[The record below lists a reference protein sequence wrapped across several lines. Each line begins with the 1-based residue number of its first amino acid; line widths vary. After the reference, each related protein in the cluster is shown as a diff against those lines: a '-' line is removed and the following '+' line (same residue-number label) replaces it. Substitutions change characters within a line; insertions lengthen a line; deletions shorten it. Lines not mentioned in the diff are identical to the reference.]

1 MGAAYSSLGRTK
13 VLYATSLVLRGA
25 KAKFLRRKPS
35 VLYHRDFLH
44 KFWFNDFNISLILS
58 LIKISTLK
66 IVQLLR
72 YSQGNTQSIFYVIIS
87 NLLFLFPQ

>member
-1 MGAAYSSLGRTK
+1 MSGEY
-13 VLYATSLVLRGA
+13 
-25 KAKFLRRKPS
+25 
-35 VLYHRDFLH
+35 YHRDFLH
-44 KFWFNDFNISLILS
+44 KIWFNDFNTSLILS

-87 NLLFLFPQ
+87 NLYFYFLNKNKFSKI

>member
-1 MGAAYSSLGRTK
+1 MRTSQFK
-13 VLYATSLVLRGA
+13 CRGNIITGI
-25 KAKFLRRKPS
+25 F
-35 VLYHRDFLH
+35 YINFG
-44 KFWFNDFNISLILS
+44 FNDFNTSLILK

-72 YSQGNTQSIFYVIIS
+72 YFKEIHNLYTTYNVIIS

>member
-1 MGAAYSSLGRTK
+1 MPFKKGALLIMGIGM
-13 VLYATSLVLRGA
+13 GQNG
-25 KAKFLRRKPS
+25 
-35 VLYHRDFLH
+35 YHRDFLH
-44 KFWFNDFNISLILS
+44 KIWFNDFNTSLISS